1 LNTIIV
7 AILIGI
13 SFIFW
18 PLAGKYSGAP
28 AAWVCSIVM
37 IGTGVT
43 GTILSWPALT
53 KSQMP
58 SLQTVGLLILAS
70 ILNGLGVWAYSI
82 KSTDLAIRT
91 SGFIITV
98 SITMIMI
105 SAIVGF
111 ILLNENIN
119 GRYVLAIFTG
129 ILTVYLMNS

>member
-1 LNTIIV
+1 
-7 AILIGI
+7 
-13 SFIFW
+13 
-18 PLAGKYSGAP
+18 
-28 AAWVCSIVM
+28 M